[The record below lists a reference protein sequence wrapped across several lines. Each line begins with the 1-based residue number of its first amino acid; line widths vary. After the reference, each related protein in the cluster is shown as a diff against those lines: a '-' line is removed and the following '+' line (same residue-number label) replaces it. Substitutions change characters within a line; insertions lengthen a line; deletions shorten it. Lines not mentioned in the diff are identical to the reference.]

1 MSKKFSKSARGFTL
15 IELLVVIAVIG
26 ILASLVLVSL
36 GGARAKAKDTRII
49 SDVQQLRTQ
58 METDTTGSNYNN
70 SFNPAAAIALLNT
83 GNYSALTTD
92 INSNAPTGYSGVGTG
107 PTVTLAGNTN
117 AIIVATNGVTS
128 GGAFTT
134 NATVY
139 ALYGRISSPSGA
151 YFCIDSTGNSKPQ
164 EVPTGTN
171 FATACQ

>member
-1 MSKKFSKSARGFTL
+1 MSVVVNKTDKGFTL

-26 ILASLVLVSL
+26 ILAALVLVSL
-36 GGARAKAKDTRII
+36 GNTKTKSKDTRVIT
-49 SDVQQLRTQ
+49 DVRQLRTQ
-58 METDTTGSNYNN
+58 MELDFFSNYNN

-83 GNYSALTTD
+83 GNYAALTTD
-92 INSNAPTGYSGVGTG
+92 VNSNAPTGFSGVGTG

-139 ALYGRISSPSGA
+139 ALYGKISSPAGA

-164 EVPTGTN
+164 EVPTGAN